1 MTKRIAGITILMSL
15 VWSGLAQA
23 VVVQDVGINYIGIYG
38 HGRIFV
44 SVDKPLPVPGCESA
58 VWLQIESTHP
68 YRKDYY
74 SMLLSAHAAGKNIN
88 INTTGCLAG
97 QATIVPETGDYI
109 MVK

>member
-1 MTKRIAGITILMSL
+1 MVLGSSTVQAIT
-15 VWSGLAQA
+15 VK
-23 VVVQDVGINYIGIYG
+23 DVGINYIGIYG

-58 VWLQIESTHP
+58 TWLQIESTHP

-74 SMLLSAHAAGKNIN
+74 SMLLSAHAADKKID

-97 QATIVPETGDYI
+97 QATIIPETGDYI
-109 MVK
+109 IVK